1 MTTRAQSRRDREQVR
16 TTPVTWREIIM
27 GSDAFACGVADV
39 RAGLG
44 FRRGHEPPPKPG
56 NDGTDWQ
63 WNYERGRQWA
73 VIAGPDVPFF
83 DQFGRIDLEA
93 VVRILSDSNDIL

>member
-1 MTTRAQSRRDREQVR
+1 MTASAQSRRDREQVKTR
-16 TTPVTWREIIM
+16 LVTWPEIIT

-44 FRRGHEPPPKPG
+44 FRRGYEPPPKSG
-56 NDGTDWQ
+56 KDGTNWQ

-73 VIAGPDVPFF
+73 VIAGPDVPFL
-83 DQFGRIDLEA
+83 DEFGRIDLEA
-93 VVRILSDSNDIL
+93 VVRIFSNSDDIL